1 MNKLQKLEL
10 VKNCIYKVIC
20 KGKFG
25 LKAKKLRIDYY
36 TQNIDKLEG
45 LTSENIQNFNFT
57 IEVANLAFELKKL
70 SLIENKV
77 VLLEIHK
84 YAPEL
89 NTLHIKTKAT
99 IKVPNATSIAE
110 ALEYICK
117 KYSETQIKEL
127 VNNYSKST
135 I

>member
-1 MNKLQKLEL
+1 
-10 VKNCIYKVIC
+10 
-20 KGKFG
+20 
-25 LKAKKLRIDYY
+25 
-36 TQNIDKLEG
+36 
-45 LTSENIQNFNFT
+45 
-57 IEVANLAFELKKL
+57 VANLAFELKKL

-77 VLLEIHK
+77 IGLEVHK

-89 NTLHIKTKAT
+89 NTLLLKTKAT
-99 IKVPNATSIAE
+99 IKVPNATNIVE